1 MRRFLTTLAILL
13 VVLVAGMTTLVLLV
27 NPNDFRAYMV
37 KQVEERSGY
46 RLQLDS
52 ELRWHVWPQLS
63 ILSGG
68 MSLSAPGS
76 SAPIVSAENMR
87 LDVQLWPLLSHK
99 LVVKQAMLKGA
110 VIRLTP
116 ESEARQTTP
125 GPIAPAGSPSPAEEA
140 RWRLDIAK
148 VKVVDSLLVLQRGN
162 NEQINVRDIN
172 LAMEQNSARQVSVEL
187 SSRITRDQ
195 RDLAFSLT
203 ADVDLQNFPQQ
214 ASANITQLDF
224 QLSGAGI
231 PTNGISGA
239 GRVQASYQQQP
250 EKIAFSQL
258 ALTTN
263 NSQLSGTGSVTLG
276 DIPHYELALTAEKLD
291 VDSLLG
297 ITVTHENN
305 VSEVN
310 APAVQVKSPAPV
322 ISNETTPITLAE
334 RLKAFTARV
343 SLQAD
348 SVLYRGLD
356 IRQFTL
362 QAENQPG
369 SLEMT
374 TLSGELGDGRFSIPG
389 NVVTTPATTLTL
401 RPELKN
407 IALSQLMTAF
417 ALPGNTIDGK
427 VSMAGQFSGN
437 TLALPDLL
445 EQWQGTATLHAQH
458 VRLQGLN
465 IQQMVQMA
473 VARSNG
479 NVRGQERY
487 ERYTELQQLE
497 GNIQLS
503 AGKLRL
509 THLNGHSALLSLS
522 GAGQFD
528 LPARTCDVNVDVSVT
543 QGWQGDDKLIDVLK
557 NTAIPLRVY
566 GSWDKLN
573 YQLQVDQL
581 LRKRLQNEL
590 KKRLNEWAS
599 QNQQSQKGKDLK
611 QLLDRL

>member
-1 MRRFLTTLAILL
+1 MRRFLTTLVILL
-13 VVLVAGMTTLVLLV
+13 VVLAAGMTALVLLV

-37 KQVEERSGY
+37 KQVEARSGY
-46 RLQLDS
+46 HLQLEGD
-52 ELRWHVWPQLS
+52 LRWHVWPQLS

-68 MSLSAPGS
+68 MSLRAPGS

-125 GPIAPAGSPSPAEEA
+125 GPIAPAGSPSPAEA

-172 LAMEQNSARQVSVEL
+172 LTMEQNSERQVNIEL
-187 SSRITRDQ
+187 SSRINRDQ

-203 ADVDLQNFPQQ
+203 AAVDLQDFPQQ
-214 ASANITQLDF
+214 ANANITQLNY

-231 PTNGISGA
+231 PAKGISGA
-239 GRVQASYQQQP
+239 GSVQASYQQQP
-250 EKIAFSQL
+250 EKITFSQL

-263 NSQLSGTGSVTLG
+263 DSQLAGSGSATLG
-276 DIPHYELALTAEKLD
+276 EIPHYELALTAEKLD

-297 ITVTHENN
+297 IAVTHENN

-310 APAVQVKSPAPV
+310 ASAVQVKSPAPV
-322 ISNETTPITLAE
+322 ISNETTPVTLAD

-369 SLEMT
+369 SLAMT
-374 TLSGELGDGRFSIPG
+374 TLSGELGDGHFSMPG
-389 NVVTTPATTLTL
+389 KIVTTPTTTLTL

-417 ALPGNTIDGK
+417 ALPGKTIDGK

-581 LRKRLQNEL
+581 LSKRLQNEL
-590 KKRLNEWAS
+590 KKRLNDWAS
-599 QNQQSQKGKDLK
+599 QHQQSQEGKELK